1 MEVDGQSY
9 KSWAWWLHAL
19 QAMRCTYS
27 VPMDAKEA
35 RIRAD
40 VAEARRKEMAAAAAL
55 RLKVLREGKLMK
67 WIFKT
72 QDPEV
77 LRAAAE
83 EARRMDWLDE
93 ERVATDRWAK
103 TKDPEGAEYQK
114 QLREERI
121 EMHERRMTEKISV
134 DTEDWSEPRNYRRKW
149 YSDHAGHGK
158 YDDTSKY

>member
-1 MEVDGQSY
+1 
-9 KSWAWWLHAL
+9 
-19 QAMRCTYS
+19 
-27 VPMDAKEA
+27 MDAKEA

-40 VAEARRKEMAAAAAL
+40 VAEARGKEMAAAAAL

>member
-1 MEVDGQSY
+1 
-9 KSWAWWLHAL
+9 
-19 QAMRCTYS
+19 MRCTYS

-40 VAEARRKEMAAAAAL
+40 VAEARGKEMAAAAAL

-114 QLREERI
+114 QLRERE
-121 EMHERRMTEKISV
+121 EMHERMMKEETSV
-134 DTEDWSEPRNYRRKW
+134 DTQNWSEPCNYRRKW
-149 YSDHAGHGK
+149 SSDHAGYGN
-158 YDDTSKY
+158 YEDTSKY

>member
-1 MEVDGQSY
+1 
-9 KSWAWWLHAL
+9 
-19 QAMRCTYS
+19 
-27 VPMDAKEA
+27 
-35 RIRAD
+35 
-40 VAEARRKEMAAAAAL
+40 
-55 RLKVLREGKLMK
+55 
-67 WIFKT
+67 
-72 QDPEV
+72 
-77 LRAAAE
+77 
-83 EARRMDWLDE
+83 MDWLDE